1 MSYDLQFSFHKPH
14 IVSWTT
20 KIWYQYYKWCVIFC
34 TSACLK
40 TFASDR
46 KKKDFLIL
54 HYIEPFSLNIDISVI
69 NESRSRFLSILK
81 VQSFCTYEP
90 FSYKDTGLQNQSQL
104 RLIEVK
110 KVPLVIAFW
119 YKWSEEKVV
128 FLTLFVPSIKCQKFV
143 REQWYSENPNF
154 WITRTLFH
162 FWVLFFL
169 KEGYTIGTYSYK
181 LHQSAYLKKG
191 PSNSRPR
198 M

>member
-1 MSYDLQFSFHKPH
+1 MSYDLQYSFHKPH

-46 KKKDFLIL
+46 KKDFVIL

-104 RLIEVK
+104 RLTEVK
-110 KVPLVIAFW
+110 KVPLSNCILIQVVRRKSLIFDLVCTVNQVSKICQRAMIFRKSQFLDHTHFIPLLGTVFFKRRLYNW
-119 YKWSEEKVV
+119 YL
-128 FLTLFVPSIKCQKFV
+128 FL
-143 REQWYSENPNF
+143 
-154 WITRTLFH
+154 
-162 FWVLFFL
+162 
-169 KEGYTIGTYSYK
+169 
-181 LHQSAYLKKG
+181 
-191 PSNSRPR
+191 
-198 M
+198 